1 MEAEEEA
8 SFRLMLDSLEIG
20 ESGWCTPLDTPPPP
34 QQWPHWL
41 FLAGQGCL
49 KTPPRVAHPVVP
61 LVLVMPL
68 VLMVSLKTPVVVP
81 LKTPLMMTLKP
92 PLVMAL
98 KAPLVKTHWGIFVAQ
113 MRSCWSHVTQMA
125 THVSLIVRR
134 APHLALLHLPGK
146 QPHLGMH
153 FGHSQFFSPN
163 AQPLS
168 CTCFLMH
175 RAQAI
180 NRVQIINAH
189 TALGN

>member
-1 MEAEEEA
+1 
-8 SFRLMLDSLEIG
+8 LMLDSQEIG

-92 PLVMAL
+92 PLMMTLKPPMVMAL
-98 KAPLVKTHWGIFVAQ
+98 KPPKVMTHWGIFVAQ

-134 APHLALLHLPGK
+134 APHL
-146 QPHLGMH
+146 
-153 FGHSQFFSPN
+153 
-163 AQPLS
+163 
-168 CTCFLMH
+168 
-175 RAQAI
+175 
-180 NRVQIINAH
+180 
-189 TALGN
+189 